1 LGREGAVGGRHPRNE
16 GFCRG
21 GPAWPP
27 WAGEIPDPDQPPP
40 RADMETQNVKL
51 LLPRDLV
58 GKARHVAI
66 ERGVSLS
73 ELAGSCLEEV
83 VAPEQSYTW
92 FKRA

>member
-1 LGREGAVGGRHPRNE
+1 
-16 GFCRG
+16 
-21 GPAWPP
+21 
-27 WAGEIPDPDQPPP
+27 
-40 RADMETQNVKL
+40 METQNVKL